1 MVNAAKYGRFDC
13 GDQKKG
19 ENYDQDFGKPLSQG
33 DVNTKTTLKN
43 DKNIVNPDPVE
54 TMSEYF
60 HGICNSESLK
70 PTTGGGGELPSFP
83 STSVYV
89 CAREPPVHI
98 SQPM

>member
-1 MVNAAKYGRFDC
+1 MATK
-13 GDQKKG
+13 KKG
-19 ENYDQDFGKPLSQG
+19 ENYDQDFAKPLSQG
-33 DVNTKTTLKN
+33 DVNVNTKTTLKN

-70 PTTGGGGELPSFP
+70 PTTGGGELPSFP
-83 STSVYV
+83 STSGV
-89 CAREPPVHI
+89 CGACEPPVHI

>member
-19 ENYDQDFGKPLSQG
+19 ENYDQDFGKPLSKG

-43 DKNIVNPDPVE
+43 DKNIVNPDPFE

-70 PTTGGGGELPSFP
+70 PTTAGGELPSFP
-83 STSVYV
+83 STSGV
-89 CAREPPVHI
+89 CVCV
-98 SQPM
+98 

>member
-1 MVNAAKYGRFDC
+1 MQEWLTPLSMDGLIVATK
-13 GDQKKG
+13 KKG

-70 PTTGGGGELPSFP
+70 PTTGGGG
-83 STSVYV
+83 TSIISQHFRVCV
-89 CAREPPVHI
+89 CA
-98 SQPM
+98 